1 MRDNKIVLQNIT
13 NRFYDYKMGMKLDIL
28 NFIDEAKNLGDK
40 MINQSL
46 SLTNRKMRQMLSRDG
61 VPNMTDYG

>member
-28 NFIDEAKNLGDK
+28 NFIDEAKNLGDR
-40 MINQSL
+40 MIN
-46 SLTNRKMRQMLSRDG
+46 
-61 VPNMTDYG
+61 